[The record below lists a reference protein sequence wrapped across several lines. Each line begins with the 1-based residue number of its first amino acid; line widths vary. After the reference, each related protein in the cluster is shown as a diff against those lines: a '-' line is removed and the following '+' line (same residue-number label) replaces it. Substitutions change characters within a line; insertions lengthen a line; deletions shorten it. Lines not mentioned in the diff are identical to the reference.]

1 MKRTAFPTVLM
12 ISLIAWVAAPVWA
25 RPAAQTPA
33 DRAGAEQPKTG
44 RFGDPSVF
52 GMNYQDYFYGVVS
65 KIEPDALVL
74 TKTKIGVPQT
84 IRLTKK
90 TKFIR
95 DRKKS
100 ALADLKVGEMVY
112 VDTKTDK
119 KTGAMT
125 ARKVVSGMD
134 VTVAP

>member
-1 MKRTAFPTVLM
+1 MKRTSFPAVL
-12 ISLIAWVAAPVWA
+12 ILSLIALTAAPAWS
-25 RPAAQTPA
+25 RPAGQTPS
-33 DRAGAEQPKTG
+33 DRAGAEQPKNG
-44 RFGDPSVF
+44 RFGDPNVF

-65 KIEPDALVL
+65 KIKPDALVL

-84 IRLTKK
+84 IHLTKK
-90 TKFIR
+90 TKFVR

-112 VDTKTDK
+112 VDVKTDK
-119 KTGAMT
+119 KTGDMT